1 MDGRAPDGGVASRR
15 GDGRGRRDGREPMII
30 RSVEFAGSHVRPGVS
45 VAPELPHVAFWGR
58 SNVGKSSLINV
69 VLRRTRTKAARVSAR
84 PGKTQTLNFYIVN
97 GRFVLVDL
105 PGFGYAKVPR
115 ALRDDWQRLV
125 RNHLK
130 RSRALAGV
138 ALLIDARR
146 DPTPGDL
153 AAVELLGEIGL
164 PALIVVTKIDKVGKS
179 AREGRIARLREQL
192 AVSRDQVLVSSARTG
207 EGRSDLL
214 DAIADLLDAAGQARA

>member
-1 MDGRAPDGGVASRR
+1 
-15 GDGRGRRDGREPMII
+15 MII
-30 RSVEFAGSHVRPGVS
+30 RSVEFAGSHVDPEVS

-69 VLRRTRTKAARVSAR
+69 VLRRTRRKVARVSAR

-97 GRFVLVDL
+97 RRFVLVDL

-115 ALRDDWQRLV
+115 ALRERWQRMV
-125 RNHLK
+125 RDYLR

-138 ALLIDARR
+138 VLLIDARR

-153 AAVELLGEIGL
+153 AAVELLGEVGL
-164 PALIVVTKIDKVGKS
+164 PALIVVTKIDKTGKR
-179 AREGRIARLREQL
+179 ARERRIARLREEL
-192 AVSRDQVLVSSARTG
+192 AVSRDQLLLSSARTG
-207 EGRSDLL
+207 EGREELL
-214 DAIADLLDAAGQARA
+214 GAVADLLEAGGEGPDGAGRPGERSTPAA